1 MANRGSPRDRG
12 AFPAGC
18 LLLLLLLAA
27 AACGCAGTLPA
38 PPDENVTVGT
48 PTASPAETVTPLPA
62 GHPRLYFTAEGGA
75 ALRER
80 VDAEPY
86 RSWFAGVR
94 QLARETPFPDGP
106 LLSQQDLGNGARA
119 LRTNAFVYTVS
130 GDEEYGLRARGYLLT
145 ACTWPYWQDADRIAH
160 GQTVSY
166 MSGTFQGSVAE
177 TYDWISPLLTDEERA
192 TVQGAMLTKSLE
204 PLIRQHGTEMEAR
217 DFGTNRI
224 ALAQGGV
231 GLAAMVLK
239 EDLPGNATVNAA
251 ETIVHDTLLEQY
263 FNRFDRDGAWA
274 EGIGYLSYGL
284 ANDAGGSG
292 GIYYAEA
299 LRHTTGED
307 LFRHEKFSK
316 SPGFLVYFL
325 PPDRRGESGA
335 FGDEDF
341 SEVFRSAPAAALA
354 SRTGNPLGQW
364 YYRNAPLRSPDPVGD
379 ILFSEPNLPEQ
390 SPESLPPSHWFPD
403 AGWVA
408 LRTGWD
414 ADDTL
419 VGFKAGPTTPGNVRP
434 EKNSFL
440 FDALGERLVIL
451 PGMSS
456 EGYGGNYWDWYAATV
471 GQNTILLDGDS
482 ESQEIF
488 PPENA
493 SVITRFLTTEF
504 YDQVQG
510 SSAEVYGGKLS
521 RFTRDLVFVKPEGPG
536 YLVVYDDLAATRNVE
551 FDFLLHA
558 LGKESITVT
567 DSAAGQAAIT
577 RGNVTALVAVIL
589 PGEAAMS
596 VQPGSPTR
604 FGGSDLPTRYLQVA
618 TGPVKGTRFLV
629 VLYPMATGSPVPL
642 IERIADGDGAGVR
655 IRQGETEDLLLFA
668 HPGAGISGAGVTGDG
683 SSAWV
688 RLEGG
693 VPSHFALVQ
702 GTHLAYQG
710 RELFR
715 SPVPASVADRLAPA

>member
-1 MANRGSPRDRG
+1 MGNGGSPWNRGTI
-12 AFPAGC
+12 AAGC
-18 LLLLLLLAA
+18 LLVLLLSSAVA
-27 AACGCAGTLPA
+27 YACLGT
-38 PPDENVTVGT
+38 PPPPPGENVTPVAT
-48 PTASPAETVTPLPA
+48 
-62 GHPRLYFTAEGGA
+62 GHPRLYFTADEVP
-75 ALRER
+75 ALREK
-80 VDAEPY
+80 VAGEPY
-86 RSWFAGVR
+86 RSWFAGV
-94 QLARETPFPDGP
+94 QELARGTPFPKGP
-106 LLSQQDLGNGARA
+106 SLSQQDLGDAARA
-119 LRTNAFVYTVS
+119 LRTNAFVYAVS
-130 GDEEYGLRARGYLLT
+130 GDEEYGLRAKEYLLE

-177 TYDWISPLLTDEERA
+177 TYDWISPLLTDGERA
-192 TVQGAMLTKSLE
+192 TVQQAMLTKSLE

-231 GLAAMVLK
+231 GLAAMVL
-239 EDLPGNATVNAA
+239 EDDLPGNLAVSAA
-251 ETIVHDTLLEQY
+251 AAIVHDTLLEQY

-292 GIYYAEA
+292 AIYYAEA
-299 LRHTTGED
+299 LRHTTGEN

-379 ILFSEPNLPEQ
+379 ILFWEADLPEQ
-390 SPESLPPSHWFPD
+390 APESLPPSHWFPD

-419 VGFKAGPTTPGNVRP
+419 AGFKAGPSTPGNVRP
-434 EKNSFL
+434 EENSFL

-471 GQNTILLDGDS
+471 GQNTILLDGDPG
-482 ESQEIF
+482 SQDIF

-510 SSAEVYGGKLS
+510 SSAEVYGGHLS
-521 RFTRDLVFVKPEGPG
+521 KFTRDLVLVKPGAPG
-536 YLVVYDDLAATRNVE
+536 YLVVYDDLQATRKVE

-558 LGKESITVT
+558 LGGESISLT
-567 DSAAGQAAIT
+567 DPAGGQAAIT

-589 PGEAAMS
+589 PGEASMS
-596 VQPGSPTR
+596 VLPGSPTR
-604 FGGSDLPTRYLQVA
+604 FGGSDQPTSYLQVA
-618 TGPVKGTRFLV
+618 TGPVTGTRFLV
-629 VLYPMATGSPVPL
+629 VLYPMATGSPAPR
-642 IERIADGDGAGVR
+642 IEGIQNGIGAGVR
-655 IRQGETEDLLLFA
+655 ITRGETEDLLLFA
-668 HPGAGISGAGVTGDG
+668 PRGTGISGAGVTGDG
-683 SSAWV
+683 STTWV

-693 VPSHFALVQ
+693 IPSHFALVQ